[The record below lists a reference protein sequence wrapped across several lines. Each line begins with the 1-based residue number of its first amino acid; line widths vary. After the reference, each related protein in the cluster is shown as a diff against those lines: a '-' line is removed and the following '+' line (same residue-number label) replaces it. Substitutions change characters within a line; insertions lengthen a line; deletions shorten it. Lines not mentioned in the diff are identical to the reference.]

1 MMREAQRRHIASLDI
16 LRVGSMLYIVGFWHL
31 MNYAVAGGFY
41 RNEVTT
47 RVTVVL
53 LATFTMLSGYLLG
66 LRPVEPTRASIASFY
81 RRRMLRIYPPL
92 VLAVLCFVLMGL
104 TTWPTAIRTM
114 LLVGEIVGPPPLTL
128 WYVAMLALF
137 YLITP
142 LLSVG
147 SSAARRALVAVAVML
162 LLAALSGWG
171 GLATDPRIALYF
183 PSFAIGLAVAREPLP
198 PRWMLFASAALGLAS
213 IVLTLGQP
221 VPAIERT
228 LLSAPMATLLA
239 LALLLLALSL
249 ANRVPP
255 SPVLAALGTAS
266 FFMYLLHRPI
276 YQALA
281 QHIPFTGP
289 VARTAILVLVAL
301 PIVAATSWTAQKAYD
316 ALLARLTLA

>member
-1 MMREAQRRHIASLDI
+1 MTAQAGRRHIASLDV

-41 RNEVTT
+41 RGEVTT
-47 RVTVVL
+47 RITVVL

-66 LRPVEPTRASIASFY
+66 LRPVEPTRASIAGFY

-92 VLAVLCFVLMGL
+92 VIAVLCFVWIGL
-104 TTWPTAIRTM
+104 TPWPTAIRTI

-147 SSAARRALVAVAVML
+147 PPVRRALAATWVML
-162 LLAALSGWG
+162 LFVALSVWG
-171 GLATDPRIALYF
+171 GLATDPRLALYF
-183 PSFAIGLAVAREPLP
+183 PSFAIGLALAREPLP
-198 PRWMLFASAALGLAS
+198 PRWMLPASAGLGLLA

-221 VPAIERT
+221 VPALEYT
-228 LLSAPMATLLA
+228 LLSAPMASLLA
-239 LALLLLALSL
+239 FALLLLALRL
-249 ANRVPP
+249 ADRVPA
-255 SPVLAALGTAS
+255 SPPLATLGTAS

-276 YQALA
+276 YQTLA
-281 QHIPFTGP
+281 PHIPFADP
-289 VARTAILVLVAL
+289 VGRTATLVLVAL
-301 PIVAATSWTAQKAYD
+301 PIVAVASWIAQKAYD
-316 ALLARLTLA
+316 ALLVRLRLT

>member
-1 MMREAQRRHIASLDI
+1 MTAQPRRWHIASLDV
-16 LRVGSMLYIVGFWHL
+16 LRVGAMLYIVGFWHL
-31 MNYAVAGGFY
+31 MNYAVAGDFY

-66 LRPVEPTRASIASFY
+66 LKPVEPTRASIGSFY

-92 VLAVLCFVLMGL
+92 VMAVLCFVWIGL
-104 TTWPTAIRTM
+104 TPWPTAVRTI

-142 LLSVG
+142 ALSLG
-147 SSAARRALVAVAVML
+147 SPVHRALVATGVML
-162 LLAALSGWG
+162 LLAALAGWG

-183 PSFAIGLAVAREPLP
+183 PSFAIGLAVGREPVS
-198 PRWMLFASAALGLAS
+198 PRWALFASAGLGLLA

-221 VPAIERT
+221 VPALEFT

-239 LALLLLALSL
+239 LALLLLVLRL
-249 ANRVPP
+249 ADRVPASRP
-255 SPVLAALGTAS
+255 LAALGTAS

-281 QHIPFTGP
+281 PFIPFGDP
-289 VARTAILVLVAL
+289 VGRTATLVLVAL
-301 PIVAATSWTAQKAYD
+301 PIVAVASWAGQKAYD
-316 ALLARLTLA
+316 ALLVRLRLA